1 MGRSVNSQLRGGG
14 VMRHENKSEVAR
26 LMEQIR
32 AEHES
37 AQRGLTGIAEGT
49 AKHIFIN
56 AHMER
61 MWALKDELGK
71 EVSDAEALIL
81 ICRVL
86 LGDDAEK
93 EVAEDRGQ
101 KKV

>member
-1 MGRSVNSQLRGGG
+1 MQR
-14 VMRHENKSEVAR
+14 ENKSEVAR

-32 AEHES
+32 AEHEA
-37 AQRGLTGIAEGT
+37 AQRGLNGLAEGT

-71 EVSDAEALIL
+71 KVSDAEALNI
-81 ICRVL
+81 ICHVL
-86 LGDDAEK
+86 LRNDEEN
-93 EVAEDRGQ
+93 EVTEDSEQ
-101 KKV
+101 KKIAGE

>member
-1 MGRSVNSQLRGGG
+1 MQR
-14 VMRHENKSEVAR
+14 ENKSEVAR
-26 LMEQIR
+26 LMEQIK

-49 AKHIFIN
+49 AKHLFIN

-71 EVSDAEALIL
+71 EVSDAEALMM

-86 LGDDAEK
+86 LGDDK
-93 EVAEDRGQ
+93 ENEVGKDSEQ
-101 KKV
+101 KKI

>member
-1 MGRSVNSQLRGGG
+1 MQR
-14 VMRHENKSEVAR
+14 ENKSEVAR

-37 AQRGLTGIAEGT
+37 AQLGLTGIAEGT
-49 AKHIFIN
+49 AKHVFIN

-71 EVSDAEALIL
+71 QMSDAEALIM

-86 LGDDAEK
+86 LGDDEENK
-93 EVAEDRGQ
+93 SGEDSDQ
-101 KKV
+101 KKI

>member
-1 MGRSVNSQLRGGG
+1 MQ
-14 VMRHENKSEVAR
+14 HENKSEVAR

-37 AQRGLTGIAEGT
+37 AQLGLTGIAEGT
-49 AKHIFIN
+49 AKHRFIN

-61 MWALKDELGK
+61 MWALKDELSK
-71 EVSDAEALIL
+71 QVSDAEALIL

-86 LGDDAEK
+86 LDDDK
-93 EVAEDRGQ
+93 EHKAGEDSEQ
-101 KKV
+101 

>member
-1 MGRSVNSQLRGGG
+1 MQR
-14 VMRHENKSEVAR
+14 ENKSEVAR

-32 AEHES
+32 VEHES
-37 AQRGLTGIAEGT
+37 AQMGLTGIAEGT
-49 AKHIFIN
+49 AKHLFIN

-86 LGDDAEK
+86 SGDDEEK

>member
-1 MGRSVNSQLRGGG
+1 MQR
-14 VMRHENKSEVAR
+14 ENKSEVAR

-49 AKHIFIN
+49 AKHLFIN

-71 EVSDAEALIL
+71 EVSDAEALML

-86 LGDDAEK
+86 LGTDEENETGEESK
-93 EVAEDRGQ
+93 Q
-101 KKV
+101 KKI

>member
-1 MGRSVNSQLRGGG
+1 MQ
-14 VMRHENKSEVAR
+14 HENKSEVAR

-32 AEHES
+32 AEHEA
-37 AQRGLTGIAEGT
+37 AQRGLNDLAEGT

-71 EVSDAEALIL
+71 EVSDVEAMTI

-86 LGDDAEK
+86 LGGGEENNIAENC
-93 EVAEDRGQ
+93 EQRGAQ
-101 KKV
+101 W

>member
-1 MGRSVNSQLRGGG
+1 VNSQLRGGG
-14 VMRHENKSEVAR
+14 VMQRENKSEVAR

>member
-1 MGRSVNSQLRGGG
+1 MQRG
-14 VMRHENKSEVAR
+14 NNSEVAR

-32 AEHES
+32 AEHEA

-56 AHMER
+56 AHMNR
-61 MWALKDELGK
+61 MWQLKDELGK
-71 EVSDAEALIL
+71 EVSDADALTM

-86 LGDDAEK
+86 LSIDE
-93 EVAEDRGQ
+93 ES
-101 KKV
+101 